1 MYGGPAGGA
10 LGGVQQ
16 PKRAPLVSSV
26 NALRSL
32 AAGITVLS
40 LFGMTAY
47 AGGHLRNAT
56 APLQPPAAAA
66 ATPSPAPTTATR
78 GTTGRL
84 QLNGTVSTT
93 TARPVTKTHHS

>member
-1 MYGGPAGGA
+1 M
-10 LGGVQQ
+10 Q
-16 PKRAPLVSSV
+16 PRNRSPLVGSV

-40 LFGMTAY
+40 LLGMTAY
-47 AGGHLRNAT
+47 AGGHLRNTT

-66 ATPSPAPTTATR
+66 ATTAPATSTR
-78 GTTGRL
+78 SSTTGRL
-84 QLNGTVSTT
+84 QLSGTVPTT